1 MPVMAA
7 MVALLMSAVV
17 VAVVDTGIH
26 HHGWTREQA
35 IRYVMQSNL
44 CDAVVI
50 GCKSA
55 AEIDEAIERVN
66 RALAE
71 G

>member
-1 MPVMAA
+1 MR
-7 MVALLMSAVV
+7 S
-17 VAVVDTGIH
+17 D
-26 HHGWTREQA
+26 
-35 IRYVMQSNL
+35 L

-50 GCKSA
+50 GFKSS

-71 G
+71 A